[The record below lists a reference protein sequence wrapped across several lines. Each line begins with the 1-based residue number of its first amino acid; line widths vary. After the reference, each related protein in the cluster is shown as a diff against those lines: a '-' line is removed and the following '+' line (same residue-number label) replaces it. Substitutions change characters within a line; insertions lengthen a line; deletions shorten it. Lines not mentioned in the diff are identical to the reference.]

1 MGAIDSKE
9 KKRSSYDIEQPQGSG
24 TEYQNDCRV
33 AVSTNDQAYNDD
45 SSHNKFH
52 LQSGSGDSLDN
63 QETEE
68 KHEDSVGIK
77 NSDGEGGLP
86 SGPEGKVNTVAV
98 SSDSVHPVKTNQDD
112 NLDNS
117 QIRNTNEG
125 IIVSQGEK
133 SKSLTNRER
142 IENTNVADDNSMLS
156 STIILG
162 NDCGQDKA
170 VSENL
175 PNGFDHQSKGTV
187 EKMENAVSAD
197 DSTAST
203 LRMELEDDFDKAKE
217 EKTDLAENPSHKCE
231 HLLTDEEKESSV
243 ASANESSLLHKCESD
258 GSLEDKSKQ
267 QSKDQAIEKATDAYD
282 LETEETVTGN
292 GGAVKD
298 IVLSVAENIGPKA
311 EYKQKFVDQVTDED
325 TVEKSVEK
333 EPSTSPAGHGAGH
346 SVDPYTSEHDK
357 VRKIVEN
364 CWREIDG
371 SHGAGH
377 SVDPYTSEHDKVRK
391 IVENCW
397 REIDDSHG
405 AGHSVDP
412 YTSEHD
418 KVRKIVENCWREIDD
433 SLENFQTKFSR
444 QTRRGWKVVRLF
456 VSSTFTDFYAERE
469 ITVKKV

>member
-1 MGAIDSKE
+1 MGAIGSKK
-9 KKRSSYDIEQPQGSG
+9 KKRGSYDIEQPQRSG

-45 SSHNKFH
+45 SSRNKFP
-52 LQSGSGDSLDN
+52 LQSSSGDSLDN

-68 KHEDSVGIK
+68 KREDSVGIK

-86 SGPEGKVNTVAV
+86 SGPERKVNTVAV
-98 SSDSVHPVKTNQDD
+98 SSHSVHPVKTNQDD

-125 IIVSQGEK
+125 VIVSQGEK
-133 SKSLTNRER
+133 SKSLTNGEG
-142 IENTNVADDNSMLS
+142 IENTDVADDNSTLS
-156 STIILG
+156 SKIILG
-162 NDCGQDKA
+162 NDCGQDQA

-175 PNGFDHQSKGTV
+175 PNGFDHQSKGTD

-203 LRMELEDDFDKAKE
+203 LRMGLEDDFDKAKE

-231 HLLTDEEKESSV
+231 HLLTDEERESSV
-243 ASANESSLLHKCESD
+243 ASANESSLLEKSESD

-298 IVLSVAENIGPKA
+298 GVLSVAENISPKA
-311 EYKQKFVDQVTDED
+311 ESEQKFVYQVTDEE
-325 TVEKSVEK
+325 TLEKSVEK
-333 EPSTSPAGHGAGH
+333 KPSTSSAGHGAGQ
-346 SVDPYTSEHDK
+346 SVDPYTLDHDEA
-357 VRKIVEN
+357 RKIVEN
-364 CWREIDG
+364 CW
-371 SHGAGH
+371 
-377 SVDPYTSEHDKVRK
+377 K
-391 IVENCW
+391 
-397 REIDDSHG
+397 EIDDG
-405 AGHSVDP
+405 
-412 YTSEHD
+412 
-418 KVRKIVENCWREIDD
+418 
-433 SLENFQTKFSR
+433 LENFQTKFSR

-456 VSSTFTDFYAERE
+456 VSSTFADFHAERE
-469 ITVKKV
+469 IIVKKV